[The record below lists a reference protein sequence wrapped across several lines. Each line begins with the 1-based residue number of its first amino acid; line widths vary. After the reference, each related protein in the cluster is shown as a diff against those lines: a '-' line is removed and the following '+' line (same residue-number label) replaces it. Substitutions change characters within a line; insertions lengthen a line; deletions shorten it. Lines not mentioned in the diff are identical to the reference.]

1 MELLTMRAYQMWAV
15 LTYAASKSQVVTYD
29 ELSRAT
35 GLVRPKV
42 GKALE
47 KLQKY
52 CKAQKLPPIT
62 ALVVSTQTG
71 KPTNWGEKD
80 MEKWPAILHDIH
92 KRKWSAKDAPRSD
105 ALK

>member
-29 ELSRAT
+29 ELSMAT

-71 KPTNWGEKD
+71 KPTNWSVKD
-80 MEKWPAILHDIH
+80 MRRWPATLLEIH
-92 KRKWSAKDAPRSD
+92 THKWNRKNAPKSD
-105 ALK
+105 ALR